1 MLCTS
6 VVLLTS
12 LLCYCR
18 GSLLASDHDS
28 SPSGHADPSAVLEQR
43 FPLPGGWVCDHTCLP
58 LQAQPVSLTHPQNR
72 APCSRPCFCAI
83 VCGFPLPERN
93 LPILST
99 QRTPLLSSRST
110 SLPAWHLLHLS
121 LGSCV
126 YSRLP
131 RIIFFALLLL
141 VHSHFGLWVSWE
153 LRLQLIYRVYQSIC
167 NILNVQIYLKDG
179 RLGWRFIFRN

>member
-99 QRTPLLSSRST
+99 QRTPVILKIHLTTCVT
-110 SLPAWHLLHLS
+110 SAPLVSWVLCIQQAATHHLLCSSVTCSLSFWTLSFLRTEIATHLPGIS
-121 LGSCV
+121 
-126 YSRLP
+126 
-131 RIIFFALLLL
+131 
-141 VHSHFGLWVSWE
+141 E
-153 LRLQLIYRVYQSIC
+153 
-167 NILNVQIYLKDG
+167 YL
-179 RLGWRFIFRN
+179 